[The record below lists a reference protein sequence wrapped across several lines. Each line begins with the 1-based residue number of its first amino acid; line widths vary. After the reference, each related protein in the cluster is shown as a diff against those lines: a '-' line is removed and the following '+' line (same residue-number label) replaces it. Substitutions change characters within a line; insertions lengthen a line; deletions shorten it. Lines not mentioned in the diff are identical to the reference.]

1 MAISKTG
8 WRKGM
13 EIPLKLQMGAFLS
26 LAFLFNWN
34 VLQLHI
40 AATLLYV
47 YILKAKIG
55 SHAYLNTIPDQI

>member
-1 MAISKTG
+1 
-8 WRKGM
+8 M